1 MRSNTSSNR
10 RHSDEEPV
18 RGVNPLTPLDEAL
31 DEMPAKEF
39 LGPGMVFAELHESAL
54 EAGLEA
60 SERVLKELGLLL
72 GHSMRR
78 GARRDLSDD
87 DKTLLRSVDDFH
99 DRGQE

>member
-39 LGPGMVFAELHESAL
+39 LGLGMVFAELHESAL

-60 SERVLKELGLLL
+60 SE
-72 GHSMRR
+72 
-78 GARRDLSDD
+78 LSS
-87 DKTLLRSVDDFH
+87 KS
-99 DRGQE
+99 